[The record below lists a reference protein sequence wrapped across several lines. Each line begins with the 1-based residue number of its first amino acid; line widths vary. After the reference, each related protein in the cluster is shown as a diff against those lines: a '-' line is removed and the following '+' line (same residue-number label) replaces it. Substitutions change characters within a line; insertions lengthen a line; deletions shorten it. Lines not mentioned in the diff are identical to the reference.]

1 MTIRLFEYDAQMV
14 LVGLESPTWNFGTKI
29 PCFILILISPMP
41 RKERVHLR
49 LTVCHQGNG
58 RIWRLPGMW
67 SGDDG
72 AERRG
77 RAEGVFHTVSNT
89 VKP

>member
-49 LTVCHQGNG
+49 LS
-58 RIWRLPGMW
+58 
-67 SGDDG
+67 SGERQDLEVTRNVDDG
-72 AERRG
+72 VGCRSRTKG
-77 RAEGVFHTVSNT
+77 MLNLVFNT
-89 VKP
+89 EKL

>member
-1 MTIRLFEYDAQMV
+1 MEFWDEDTLFYFNFDKPDAEKRKSAFETYSLSSGERQD
-14 LVGLESPTWNFGTKI
+14 LEVTRN
-29 PCFILILISPMP
+29 
-41 RKERVHLR
+41 V
-49 LTVCHQGNG
+49 
-58 RIWRLPGMW
+58 
-67 SGDDG
+67 DDG